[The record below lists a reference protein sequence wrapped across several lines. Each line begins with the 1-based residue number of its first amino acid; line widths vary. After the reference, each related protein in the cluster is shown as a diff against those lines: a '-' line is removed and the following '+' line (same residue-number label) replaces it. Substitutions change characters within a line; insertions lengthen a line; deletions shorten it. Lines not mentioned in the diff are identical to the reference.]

1 MGYKLSAA
9 LRRIINDII
18 SFVVLLCI
26 LISMAYALFALWDNH
41 RIYQQAQDVQAD
53 MIKLKPDENGAD
65 GPSFEELLLIN
76 PDVKAWLSMENT
88 KIDFPVLQGESNLSY
103 INKDV
108 YGNFALCGSI
118 FLDCRNKPDFSD
130 GYNILYGHHMEGGN
144 MFGDLDKY
152 REEKFFRENPHG
164 ELLLPGKKYELT
176 TFAVLVIKAS
186 DENIFSP
193 YGWEEQPWERLS
205 FVKENALYIREEIF
219 DSFTAEEYPQ
229 VLALTTCS
237 GDFTDARTV
246 LLTVMTPAA

>member
-18 SFVVLLCI
+18 SFVLLLCI

-53 MIKLKPDENGAD
+53 MIKLKPKDTGDE
-65 GPSFEELLLIN
+65 GPSFDELQQIN

-88 KIDFPVLQGESNLSY
+88 NIDFPVLQGESNLSY

-118 FLDCRNKPDFSD
+118 FMDCRNKPDFSD
-130 GYNILYGHHMEGGN
+130 SYNILYGHHMEGSN

-152 REEKFFRENPHG
+152 KEESFFLENPHG
-164 ELLLPGKKYELT
+164 ELLLPDRKYDLT
-176 TFAVLVIKAS
+176 AFAVLVIKAS

-193 YGWEEQPWERLS
+193 YNWEDSAGTMLDY
-205 FVKENALYIREEIF
+205 VKENAMYLRGDIVESLSAQ
-219 DSFTAEEYPQ
+219 DYPQ

-237 GDFTDARTV
+237 GEFTDARTV